1 MGRLQRL
8 DFSAVLLIT
17 LFTAG
22 CAGRIAAP
30 PAPGVPG
37 EPRASWIIR
46 AGAQYGAE
54 REICRSDRDQPCRL
68 PASTETQPISV
79 VVSVFLYPAQ
89 GAETTYRGAFL
100 SGFMGS
106 RGTGHEVKVDYRIKP
121 GERPSFVSAAGRVTP
136 VPGDYQFRMALFAEV
151 PGNTDPH
158 QFERIIPVRVVEP
171 RGA

>member
-17 LFTAG
+17 LWTAG
-22 CAGRIAAP
+22 CAGRITAP
-30 PAPGVPG
+30 PAPGLAG

-46 AGAQYGAE
+46 AGAEYGAE
-54 REICRSDRDQPCRL
+54 REVCRSDRDQPCSL
-68 PASTETQPISV
+68 PASTEAQPISV

-106 RGTGHEVKVDYRIKP
+106 RGAGHEVKVDYRIKP
-121 GERPSFVSAAGRVTP
+121 GERPSFVAAAGRVTP
-136 VPGDYQFRMALFAEV
+136 IPGEYQFRMALFAEV
-151 PGNTDPH
+151 PGHEDPH